1 MKINVIIPVYNEEK
15 IISDTIDKIESFIK
29 DNDNYYFT
37 FVNDG
42 SSDSSREIIEK
53 RINEI
58 REKEEGKEEEAE
70 EAGKEKNNE
79 EKEEIE
85 KINDGGKISL
95 ITYEK
100 NRGKGHAVRTGFT
113 ESDADIVIFTDSDL
127 AYGLL
132 SVKRIAEELIYGNEQ
147 LCVGSRNINR
157 EGYGEY
163 SLLRRI
169 ASKTYIKML
178 SVFGGLKL
186 SDSQCGIKG
195 YRNPWA
201 KKIFSLCETDG
212 FAFDYETILIAEKM
226 GLTVKEIPVKII
238 NHNEGNSKVR
248 VISDSIKMLSDMRKI
263 KKRVKKA
270 KINKEKA
277 KQ

>member
-58 REKEEGKEEEAE
+58 REKEE
-70 EAGKEKNNE
+70 
-79 EKEEIE
+79 IE
-85 KINDGGKISL
+85 KINDGGKINL

-100 NRGKGHAVRTGFT
+100 NRGKGYAVRTGFT

-238 NHNEGNSKVR
+238 NHNEGNSKVH

-263 KKRVKKA
+263 KKRVKKV

-277 KQ
+277 KK